1 MVTEWVSQI
10 TPDRNNPL
18 GVLFNGFQYTYEFTL
33 KTING
38 LLNSIVRPI
47 LTLDLDSQ
55 LEQFHGYQNGKVFT
69 NGVMK
74 SVLTRCQG
82 MIRSEATFTCQTV
95 AETFKKGFEV
105 NIPFI
110 VAMFL

>member
-1 MVTEWVSQI
+1 MTDCVSQI
-10 TPDRNNPL
+10 THDRNRPL
-18 GVLFNGFQYTYEFTL
+18 GALLDGFHYAYELTL
-33 KTING
+33 ETING
-38 LLNSIVRPI
+38 YLNSIGRPI

-55 LEQFHGYQNGKVFT
+55 LELFHLYQNGKVFT
-69 NGVMK
+69 NKLMN
-74 SVLTRCQG
+74 SILTRCQG
-82 MIRSEATFTCQTV
+82 MIRSEATFTCQTI